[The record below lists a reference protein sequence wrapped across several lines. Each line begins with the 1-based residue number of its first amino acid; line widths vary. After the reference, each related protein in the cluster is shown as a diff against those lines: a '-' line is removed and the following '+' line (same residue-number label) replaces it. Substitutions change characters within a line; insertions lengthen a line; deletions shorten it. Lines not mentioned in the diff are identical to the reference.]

1 MAESQSNSSRS
12 ELLLRGGRLGSFV
25 LGRFLCAG
33 VGSGRTSRDNQQG
46 QPQQY
51 ESFHT
56 ALSYCPIESLLGALT
71 LMIRHRGV
79 GKTP

>member
-1 MAESQSNSSRS
+1 MAVSQSNLSHSKP
-12 ELLLRGGRLGSFV
+12 LLRGGRLGSFV

-33 VGSGRTSRDNQQG
+33 VGGRRTSRENQED

-51 ESFHT
+51 ERFHT
-56 ALSYCPIESLLGALT
+56 ALSYCPIVSLLGALT